1 MPFFPEDGHIKTFH
15 FSFSLLVQNYENLHS
30 IPTS

>member
-15 FSFSLLVQNYENLHS
+15 FSFSLLVQKTGTEL
-30 IPTS
+30 